1 MDFNDL
7 QNNSSIQA
15 LNTLDQIDKNVDIYL
30 IQRNARK
37 YTTII
42 CGLNNDEE
50 ILKSYAK
57 DLRKLLGCSCSLD
70 KNHETQVTNLKL
82 SGKDTQKI
90 CSYLIENLN
99 IRKENIIIHGG

>member
-1 MDFNDL
+1 MDFDNL
-7 QNNSSIQA
+7 KNNSSIQI
-15 LNTLDQIDKNVDIYL
+15 LNLEEIDKNIDIYL

-42 CGLNNDEE
+42 CGLSNDES
-50 ILKSYAK
+50 ILKNYAK
-57 DLRKLLGCSCSLD
+57 DLRKILGCSCSLD
-70 KNHETQVTNLKL
+70 KNDETQKINLKL

>member
-15 LNTLDQIDKNVDIYL
+15 LNTLDQIDKNIDIYL

-42 CGLNNDEE
+42 CGLSNDES
-50 ILKSYAK
+50 ILKNYAK
-57 DLRKLLGCSCSLD
+57 DLRKILGCSCSLD
-70 KNHETQVTNLKL
+70 KNNETQKINLKL

>member
-1 MDFNDL
+1 MLILSRVHFV
-7 QNNSSIQA
+7 QNSF
-15 LNTLDQIDKNVDIYL
+15 

-70 KNHETQVTNLKL
+70 KNHETQETNLKL

-99 IRKENIIIHGG
+99 IRKENIEEKKNLEEKKICH

>member
-1 MDFNDL
+1 MDFDNL
-7 QNNSSIQA
+7 KNNSSIQI
-15 LNTLDQIDKNVDIYL
+15 LNLDEIDKNIDIYL

-42 CGLNNDEE
+42 CGLSNDES
-50 ILKSYAK
+50 ILKNYAK
-57 DLRKLLGCSCSLD
+57 DLRKILGCSCSLD
-70 KNHETQVTNLKL
+70 KNDETQKINLKL

-90 CSYLIENLN
+90 CSYLTEKLN

>member
-1 MDFNDL
+1 MDFDNL
-7 QNNSSIQA
+7 KNNSSIQI
-15 LNTLDQIDKNVDIYL
+15 LNLDEIDKNIDIYL

-42 CGLNNDEE
+42 CGLSNDES
-50 ILKSYAK
+50 ILKNYAK
-57 DLRKLLGCSCSLD
+57 DLRKILGCSCSLD
-70 KNHETQVTNLKL
+70 KNDETQKINLKL

>member
-1 MDFNDL
+1 MDFDNL
-7 QNNSSIQA
+7 KNNSSIQI
-15 LNTLDQIDKNVDIYL
+15 LNLDEIDKNIDIYL

-42 CGLNNDEE
+42 CGLSNDES
-50 ILKSYAK
+50 ILKNYAK
-57 DLRKLLGCSCSLD
+57 DLRKILGCSCSVD
-70 KNHETQVTNLKL
+70 KNDETQKINLKL

-99 IRKENIIIHGG
+99 IKKENIIIHGG